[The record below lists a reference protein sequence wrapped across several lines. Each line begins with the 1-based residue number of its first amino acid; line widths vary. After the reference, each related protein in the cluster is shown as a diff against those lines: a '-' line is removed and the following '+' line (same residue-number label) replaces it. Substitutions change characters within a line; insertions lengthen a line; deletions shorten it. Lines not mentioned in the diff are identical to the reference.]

1 MEAGL
6 GMGCSATWL
15 WPLTRALAFSAT
27 RLWPLTTALAFS
39 ATQARGR
46 AVPAT
51 WPPAS
56 LDENV
61 VARWGQLGICAARTG
76 PWGKHPA
83 GAASSLALINLL
95 EACLSSA

>member
-6 GMGCSATWL
+6 GMGCSATW
-15 WPLTRALAFSAT
+15 
-27 RLWPLTTALAFS
+27 LWPLTTALAFS

-61 VARWGQLGICAARTG
+61 VALLGSAGHLCCQDRTLGQASCWSCQQLGI
-76 PWGKHPA
+76 
-83 GAASSLALINLL
+83 N
-95 EACLSSA
+95 